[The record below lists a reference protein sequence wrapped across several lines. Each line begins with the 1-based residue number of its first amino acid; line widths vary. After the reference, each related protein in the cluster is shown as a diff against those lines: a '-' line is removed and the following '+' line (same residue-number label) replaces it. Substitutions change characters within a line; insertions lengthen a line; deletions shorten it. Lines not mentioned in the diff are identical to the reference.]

1 MEKHASLIKKIFW
14 CISLPFLF
22 VTSVWCF
29 VHQLNPLDNIFFLM
43 AVMTAM
49 PLLLMKT
56 FAQEDKTI
64 DSLADDFRKMGATE
78 FLSFIDEF
86 RKMPLGKFR
95 AYYKEAYRQVYLER
109 YGKDIFNN
117 IPGFGD

>member
-1 MEKHASLIKKIFW
+1 
-14 CISLPFLF
+14 
-22 VTSVWCF
+22 
-29 VHQLNPLDNIFFLM
+29 M